1 MPLYTYKCPTCSKVK
16 EILQTIKEPAPVC
29 EWCVN
34 HSCGIHTPE
43 MERYSVIQENHN
55 LKVVDFMKLI
65 IKNQNHQVE
74 K

>member
-43 MERYSVIQENHN
+43 MERVFGNTGKPQFKGSGFYETDYKKS
-55 LKVVDFMKLI
+55 KPPS
-65 IKNQNHQVE
+65 
-74 K
+74 